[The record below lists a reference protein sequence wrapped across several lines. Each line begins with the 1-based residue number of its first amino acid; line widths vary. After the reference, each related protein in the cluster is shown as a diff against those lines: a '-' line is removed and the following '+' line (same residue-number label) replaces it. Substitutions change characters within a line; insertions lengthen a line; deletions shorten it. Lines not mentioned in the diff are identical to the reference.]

1 MATRPRRLL
10 VIGDIAWDILVR
22 PEREL
27 VWGSDV
33 FGRVELLPG
42 GAAANVAVWA
52 RRLGAEVTLVGKV
65 GDDTLGELMLR
76 HLRAEGLSTEIAVV
90 PGKPT
95 LRIGIVID
103 PKGEHGFVTDH
114 SNPLS
119 FSPSDL
125 PPALLDHADCVF
137 FNGYGIFTSR
147 TAEFLRPLLG
157 EARRRGI
164 PVAFDP
170 SSFTLIGGYGPRRL
184 LAELGPLD
192 LLLANAEETR
202 ALCPGAD
209 PSALSAIARV
219 VVVKQGAD
227 GASAFTAAQTWRAA
241 PAPAVAVDTTGAGDG
256 FDAAYLVEYLS
267 SGDVDAALAA
277 GNRLGAHVAS
287 HVGAQPELSSRPAT
301 SPDVPT
307 RPPSAP

>member
-1 MATRPRRLL
+1 MTPRPVRLL
-10 VIGDIAWDILVR
+10 VIGDVAWDILVR

-33 FGRVELLPG
+33 FGRVELMPG

-52 RRLGAEVTLVGKV
+52 RRLGAEVVLAGKV

-76 HLRAEGLSTEIAVV
+76 HLRAEGVMTEIPAV

-95 LRIGIVID
+95 MRIGIVID
-103 PKGEHGFVTDH
+103 PRGEHGFVTDH
-114 SNPLS
+114 SHPLA

-125 PPALLDHADCVF
+125 PERLLDQADCVF
-137 FNGYGIFTSR
+137 FNGYGVFTSR
-147 TAEFLRPLLG
+147 TTEFIRPLLA

-170 SSFTLIGGYGPRRL
+170 SSFTMIDAYGPVRL
-184 LAELGPLD
+184 LGEVGPVD
-192 LLLANAEETR
+192 VLLSNAEEAR
-202 ALCPGAD
+202 ALSRNTDVAGLA
-209 PSALSAIARV
+209 SAAQI

-227 GASAFTAAQTWRAA
+227 GASAFGEGGSWAAA
-241 PAPAVAVDTTGAGDG
+241 PAPAAVVDTTGAGDA
-256 FDAAYLVEYLS
+256 FDAAFLVEWLS
-267 SGDVDAALAA
+267 SGDVEAALAA

-287 HVGAQPELSSRPAT
+287 HVGAQPNLPESLSILPMR
-301 SPDVPT
+301 PT
-307 RPPSAP
+307 RRS

>member
-1 MATRPRRLL
+1 MSTHPVRLL

-27 VWGSDV
+27 IWGSDV

-76 HLRAEGLSTEIAVV
+76 HLRAEGLITEIPVV

-95 LRIGIVID
+95 MRIGIVID
-103 PKGEHGFVTDH
+103 PRGEHGFVTDH

-125 PPALLDHADCVF
+125 PATLLDQTDCVF

-147 TAEFLRPLLG
+147 TTEFLRPLLT

-164 PVAFDP
+164 PTAFDP
-170 SSFTLIGGYGPRRL
+170 SSFTLIGGYGPKRL
-184 LAELGPLD
+184 LTELGPLD
-192 LLLANAEETR
+192 VLLANAEEAQ
-202 ALCPGAD
+202 ALCPDAS
-209 PSALSAIARV
+209 PSELSSAARL

-227 GASAFTAAQTWRAA
+227 GASAFTSAQAWRAA
-241 PAPAVAVDTTGAGDG
+241 AAPAAVVDTTGAGDG
-256 FDAAYLVEYLS
+256 FDAAWLVEYLS

-277 GNRLGAHVAS
+277 GNMLGAHIAS
-287 HVGAQPELSSRPAT
+287 HVGAQPERTSRPPI
-301 SPDVPT
+301 S
-307 RPPSAP
+307 

>member
-1 MATRPRRLL
+1 MAAHPVRLL

-52 RRLGAEVTLVGKV
+52 RRIGADVTLVGKV

-76 HLRAEGLSTEIAVV
+76 HLRAEGLSTEIPVV

-95 LRIGIVID
+95 MRIGIVID

-119 FSPSDL
+119 FSPADL
-125 PPALLDHADCVF
+125 PPALLDHTDCVF

-147 TAEFLRPLLG
+147 TTEFLRPLLA

-164 PVAFDP
+164 PTAFDP
-170 SSFTLIGGYGPRRL
+170 SSFTLIDGYGPQRL
-184 LAELGPLD
+184 LTELGSLD
-192 LLLANAEETR
+192 LLLANGEEAR
-202 ALCPGAD
+202 ALCAGAD
-209 PSALSAIARV
+209 LSRLNAAARV

-227 GASAFTAAQTWRAA
+227 GASAFTSTDTWRAEA
-241 PAPAVAVDTTGAGDG
+241 APAVVVDTTGAGDA

-267 SGDVDAALAA
+267 SGNVDAALEA
-277 GNRLGAHVAS
+277 GNALGAHVAS
-287 HVGAQPELSSRPAT
+287 HVGAQPERSSRQPI
-301 SPDVPT
+301 S
-307 RPPSAP
+307 S

>member
-1 MATRPRRLL
+1 MASTPVRLL
-10 VIGDIAWDILVR
+10 VIGDVAWDILVR

-33 FGRVELLPG
+33 FGRVELMPG

-76 HLRAEGLSTEIAVV
+76 HLRAEGISTEIPVV

-95 LRIGIVID
+95 TRIGIVID
-103 PKGEHGFVTDH
+103 PRGEHGFVTDH
-114 SNPLS
+114 SQPLA

-125 PPALLDHADCVF
+125 PPQLLDHADAVF

-147 TAEFLRPLLG
+147 STEFLRPLVT

-164 PVAFDP
+164 PLAFDP
-170 SSFTLIGGYGPRRL
+170 SSFTLIRAYGHERL
-184 LAELGPLD
+184 MAELGPLD
-192 LLLANAEETR
+192 VLLANAVE
-202 ALCPGAD
+202 AD
-209 PSALSAIARV
+209 SLSAGREWSALAEAARV
-219 VVVKQGAD
+219 VVVKQGAE
-227 GASAFTAAQTWRAA
+227 GASARSAEGAWCAGPE
-241 PAPAVAVDTTGAGDG
+241 PAHVVDTTGAGDA
-256 FDAAYLVEYLS
+256 FDAAFLVEWLS
-267 SGDVDAALAA
+267 SGEIQRALAA

-287 HVGAQPELSSRPAT
+287 HLGAQPPSPDAT
-301 SPDVPT
+301 SSPT
-307 RPPSAP
+307 PQA

>member
-76 HLRAEGLSTEIAVV
+76 HLRAEGLSTEIPVV

-95 LRIGIVID
+95 MRIGIVID
-103 PKGEHGFVTDH
+103 PAGEHGFVTDH

-125 PPALLDHADCVF
+125 PPALLDHTDCVF

-147 TAEFLRPLLG
+147 TAEFLRPFLA

-164 PVAFDP
+164 PTAFDP
-170 SSFTLIGGYGPRRL
+170 SSFTLIGGYGPKRL

-192 LLLANAEETR
+192 MLLANAEETR

-209 PSALSAIARV
+209 PSQLSATARV

-227 GASAFTAAQTWRAA
+227 GASAFTSTDTWRAP
-241 PAPAVAVDTTGAGDG
+241 PAPAVVVDTTGAGDA

-267 SGDVDAALAA
+267 SGDVEAALAA
-277 GNRLGAHVAS
+277 GNTLGAHVAS
-287 HVGAQPELSSRPAT
+287 HVGAQPERSSRPAT
-301 SPDVPT
+301 SSDGPA
-307 RPPSAP
+307 RPRPAP